1 MQNLFPLHQYQKD
14 LVDKLKGY
22 KPGELVLFTA
32 GRQLGKSYVNQMYMN
47 MVAETAAPSFIK
59 DQGTLVDGVPWYVVK
74 CKKEVAAW
82 IRTQDTNLWYEHID
96 SQWFVYKD
104 RFDVHEKLVTMISIK
119 FGP

>member
-1 MQNLFPLHQYQKD
+1 MQNLFQLKPYQLD
-14 LVDKLKGY
+14 LIDKLKGY
-22 KPGELVLFTA
+22 KPGELVLFTG
-32 GRQLGKSYVNQMYMN
+32 GRQIGKSHITQMYR
-47 MVAETAAPSFIK
+47 EIIDTPSFIK

-82 IRTQDTNLWYEHID
+82 IRTQDSSMWYEHID